1 MKAALFGPRV
11 TGPMLPELPIVYSDA
26 ARYSDVS
33 IPITQ
38 IKRASRESDSSH
50 RVAEPH

>member
-11 TGPMLPELPIVYSDA
+11 TGPMLPELPIVYSDV
-26 ARYSDVS
+26 ARYAAVS

-38 IKRASRESDSSH
+38 VKRASRESDDSR